1 MNRGA
6 TPKAADEAAFAAFVL
21 ARSGPLLRTAHLLT
35 GDLHRAEDLLQTAFE
50 RVARRWSRLEGD
62 PEAYLR
68 RTLVNL
74 SHDRWRLS
82 LRRPREVALDVDTSM
97 PADPYGQLEERHDL
111 LRALAQLT
119 SRQRAVLVLRYFE
132 DLSEKDVA
140 DALGTSVGNVKST
153 TARALARLR
162 AIAALGDAEPLP
174 QPPPGRSR

>member
-1 MNRGA
+1 VR
-6 TPKAADEAAFAAFVL
+6 AADEEAFALFVRE
-21 ARSGPLLRTAHLLT
+21 RSAPLLRTAHLLT

-82 LRRPREVALDVDTSM
+82 RRRPREVFLEVDHAGDGRPLDQVES
-97 PADPYGQLEERHDL
+97 RHDL
-111 LRALAQLT
+111 VRALGRLT

-132 DLSEKDVA
+132 DLSEQDVA
-140 DALGTSVGNVKST
+140 AALDTSVGNVKST

-162 AIAALGDAEPLP
+162 QLAELDD
-174 QPPPGRSR
+174 QPPVPAITRRPR